1 MDKLG
6 IHAFV
11 WTGGSGEEDLELA
24 TRKAKAAGYSLIEF
38 PRLNPKNFN
47 VATFARYLQRE
58 EMRVAVTTGLPAD
71 ADVSSED
78 ETAVARGEALL
89 KDTVAVTRDLG
100 GKKLGGIIFSKH
112 GKFYDFPTKK
122 GWENSVGALSRVA
135 ELAKDAG
142 VTLNLEIVNRF
153 ETNLLNTAAQ
163 GLKFIEDTGMD
174 NIYLH
179 LDTFHMNIEEADP
192 AMAIRMAG
200 DRLGYFHVG
209 ESHRGYL
216 GTGVIDFPGVFQ
228 ALVDIGYEDYITFES
243 FSSDIVDRDLSVTC
257 GIWRSTW
264 IDNDNML
271 LAQHARAF
279 IESRLVEAR
288 RRARS
293 AVTP

>member
-11 WTGGSGEEDLELA
+11 WTGGSHEKDLQFA
-24 TRKAKAAGYSLIEF
+24 TRKAKEAGYSLIEF
-38 PRLNPKNFN
+38 PRFDPRKFN
-47 VATFARYLQRE
+47 VATFARHLRDEGMQ
-58 EMRVAVTTGLPAD
+58 VAVTTGLPAD
-71 ADVSSED
+71 ADISSED
-78 ETAVARGEALL
+78 EAIMRRGEALL
-89 KDTVAVTRDLG
+89 KETVAVTRDLG
-100 GKKLGGIIFSKH
+100 GKKLGGIIYSKH
-112 GKFYDFPTKK
+112 GRYGDFPTKK
-122 GWENSVGALSRVA
+122 GWDNSVGVLRRVA
-135 ELAKDAG
+135 VDAKAAG

-163 GLKFIEDTGMD
+163 GLAFIRETGMD

-179 LDTFHMNIEEADP
+179 LDTFHMNIEEPDP
-192 AMAIRMAG
+192 AMAIRNAG

-216 GTGVIDFPGVFQ
+216 GTGTIDFPAIFE
-228 ALVDIGYEDYITFES
+228 ALVDIRYQDYITFES
-243 FSSDIVDRDLSVTC
+243 FSSDIVDRDLSITC

-271 LAQHARAF
+271 LARHARAF
-279 IESRLVEAR
+279 VESRLVEAR

-293 AVTP
+293 AVTV